1 MLTVSRH
8 PVKSPPVPGF
18 VPHDWPHRTASLAI
32 DAGGVRWHVQ
42 RAGRGPVVLL
52 LHGSGASSHSWA
64 DLWPDLTA
72 CATVIAPDLPGHGYT
87 TGFRDGDCSLA
98 RVAMAIDH
106 LLEALAPGPVRV
118 VAGHSAGAALA
129 IRWAL
134 GTPRAPAA
142 LVGFAPSL
150 VPPPAAYTT
159 FLAPIITPVAT
170 SAFATTL
177 LASLAGRARLV
188 ERLLDF
194 TRSPIPAAQRARY
207 ETLFRSPGH
216 VRGTMRF
223 MAAADL
229 PALLEDAKRL
239 AVPAT
244 FVLGRNDDWV
254 PGRSLRPILAR
265 AFPDAEVETWNDGH
279 LLHEVEPGRAARLIA
294 SRLRAKARP

>member
-1 MLTVSRH
+1 M
-8 PVKSPPVPGF
+8 KSPPVPSF
-18 VPHDWPHRTASLAI
+18 VPHDWPHRAASLAI
-32 DAGGVRWHVQ
+32 EAGGVRWHVQ

-64 DLWPDLTA
+64 DLFPVLTDR
-72 CATVIAPDLPGHGYT
+72 ATVVAPDLPGHGFT
-87 TGFRDGDCSLA
+87 SGIRDGDCTLT
-98 RVAMAIDH
+98 RVATAIDR
-106 LLEALAPGPVRV
+106 LLEALALGPVRV

-134 GTPRAPAA
+134 GTPRPSAS

-150 VPPPAAYTT
+150 VPPPALYTT
-159 FLAPIITPVAT
+159 FLAPIVTPVAT
-170 SAFATTL
+170 SAFATSL

-188 ERLLDF
+188 DRLLDS

-239 AVPAT
+239 TVPAT
-244 FVLGRNDDWV
+244 FILGRNDDWV
-254 PGRSLRPILAR
+254 PERSLRPILAR
-265 AFPDAEVETWNDGH
+265 AFPDAAIETWDDGH
-279 LLHEVEPGRAARLIA
+279 LLHEVEPERAARVIA
-294 SRLRAKARP
+294 GRLPAKARS